1 MNTRNHPTFS
11 ATNDAGVP
19 PAPPEAHQ
27 RADVE
32 AISDAER
39 AQIKNYLR
47 TMREFVCAQLF
58 KSKLKAREAASDV
71 IVNMETG
78 ETIKDMYR
86 KIEKQIRYSQIYE
99 EWEYERICKIKQ
111 AASKLGQIHADAL
124 FSFAELDEDIDMEK
138 LGADAS
144 EAIQE
149 AYEALYGKPSDHY

>member
-1 MNTRNHPTFS
+1 
-11 ATNDAGVP
+11 
-19 PAPPEAHQ
+19 
-27 RADVE
+27 
-32 AISDAER
+32 
-39 AQIKNYLR
+39 
-47 TMREFVCAQLF
+47 MREFVCAQLF
-58 KSKLKAREAASDV
+58 KSKLKSKRSSQRCHCQYG
-71 IVNMETG
+71 NG

-149 AYEALYGKPSDHY
+149 SL